1 MKYNISQLKAKIN
14 KVTRFYQGLL
24 LEEDKEQENNE
35 RDIIYNTTK
44 RINDKIQQQE
54 RSIEIENNNQDEKG
68 DNIKK
73 IIERII
79 DDRTD
84 NAYSNT
90 EDMHKNGN
98 TTLSAMENK
107 AIHNSQTLISQTQ
120 DRLWSVIYERYQY
133 NTSIKRGQDFLLN
146 RGKKYKR

>member
-73 IIERII
+73 IIERMI

-90 EDMHKNGN
+90 
-98 TTLSAMENK
+98 
-107 AIHNSQTLISQTQ
+107 
-120 DRLWSVIYERYQY
+120 
-133 NTSIKRGQDFLLN
+133 
-146 RGKKYKR
+146 

>member
-24 LEEDKEQENNE
+24 LEENKEQENNE
-35 RDIIYNTTK
+35 RDISYNTTK

-54 RSIEIENNNQDEKG
+54 RSIEIENNNQDEKR

-73 IIERII
+73 IIERMI
-79 DDRTD
+79 DDRTG

-90 EDMHKNGN
+90 GDIHKNGN
-98 TTLSAMENK
+98 TTFSAMERT
-107 AIHNSQTLISQTQ
+107 IHNS
-120 DRLWSVIYERYQY
+120 
-133 NTSIKRGQDFLLN
+133 QDFLLN
-146 RGKKYKR
+146 HVDSNFSRCNVC

>member
-1 MKYNISQLKAKIN
+1 MKYNISQLKAEIK
-14 KVTRFYQGLL
+14 KVSHFYHGLL
-24 LEEDKEQENNE
+24 MGEDKEQENNE

-73 IIERII
+73 IIERMI

-90 EDMHKNGN
+90 
-98 TTLSAMENK
+98 
-107 AIHNSQTLISQTQ
+107 
-120 DRLWSVIYERYQY
+120 
-133 NTSIKRGQDFLLN
+133 
-146 RGKKYKR
+146 

>member
-73 IIERII
+73 IIERMI

-107 AIHNSQTLISQTQ
+107 AIHNSQTLISQKQ

-133 NTSIKRGQDFLLN
+133 NTSIKRG
-146 RGKKYKR
+146 